1 MVKKIG
7 KKKLLTLL
15 TVAAVVVTMAGSYAA
30 WDQLKV
36 DGFGTLNFDKPVAA
50 TMTVP
55 DFTKSSSSGLSENAP
70 VYTSAAVYKVENVPT
85 GVTPKVAITPS
96 VKDGQNP
103 VDSSNFTIA
112 ISKGAAEL
120 TAAGGVYTDANVSTG
135 ENTYTVTITP
145 KDSDAA
151 KALAGKDLTVTLS
164 AELTDA
170 ASATPTN

>member
-15 TVAAVVVTMAGSYAA
+15 TVAAVVVTMAGSYAM

-36 DGFGTLNFDKPVAA
+36 DGSGTLNFDKPVTA
-50 TMTVP
+50 TMKVSE
-55 DFTKSSSSGLSENAP
+55 FKKSSSSLSEDAP
-70 VYTSAAVYKVENVPT
+70 VYTSKAVYNVANVPAD
-85 GVTPKVAITPS
+85 VTPKVAITPS
-96 VKDGQNP
+96 VKDGDTAVASENY
-103 VDSSNFTIA
+103 TIT
-112 ISKGAAEL
+112 IEKGDVQL
-120 TAAGGVYTDANVSTG
+120 TAASGVYTDANVSTG

-145 KDSDAA
+145 ADTDAA

-170 ASATPTN
+170 SPATPAN